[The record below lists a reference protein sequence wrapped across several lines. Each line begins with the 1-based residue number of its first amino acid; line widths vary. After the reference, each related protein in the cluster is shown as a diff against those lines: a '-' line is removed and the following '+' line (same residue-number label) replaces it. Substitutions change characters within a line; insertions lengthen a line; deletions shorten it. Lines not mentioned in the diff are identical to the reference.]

1 MRRGPVK
8 SVMRPHCQRRRSA
21 PVTVLDLA
29 TIQNLG
35 NTDMLEPL
43 RTVPGADVVQS
54 GGRGGTASLF
64 VRGGSS
70 DFNKILIDGVPANDI
85 GGDFDF
91 ADIATTGIDRVE
103 VLRGSNSVLY
113 GSDAMTGVVSITT
126 RRGRSRIPE
135 LTASVD
141 GGLDLETQRRLV
153 GSDRADR
160 IDPQGAER
168 RH

>member
-1 MRRGPVK
+1 
-8 SVMRPHCQRRRSA
+8 
-21 PVTVLDLA
+21 
-29 TIQNLG
+29 
-35 NTDMLEPL
+35 
-43 RTVPGADVVQS
+43 VPGADVVQS
-54 GGRGGTASLF
+54 GGRGGTTSLF
-64 VRGGSS
+64 VRGASS

-135 LTASVD
+135 LT
-141 GGLDLETQRRLV
+141 
-153 GSDRADR
+153 DRSTAVWILR
-160 IDPQGAER
+160 HSGA
-168 RH
+168 